1 MLREP
6 TSELEAFRAYIDEAI
21 STDSNISPEEC
32 LKEWRATVQAIQE
45 GLEDVVAGR
54 TQSLE
59 EFDRQFRT
67 EHNIDSNG

>member
-1 MLREP
+1 MLHEP

-21 STDSNISPEEC
+21 LSNSGISPEQC
-32 LKEWRATVQAIQE
+32 LKEWRETVQAIQE
-45 GLEDVVAGR
+45 GLADVAAGR

-67 EHNIDSNG
+67 EHNVESNG